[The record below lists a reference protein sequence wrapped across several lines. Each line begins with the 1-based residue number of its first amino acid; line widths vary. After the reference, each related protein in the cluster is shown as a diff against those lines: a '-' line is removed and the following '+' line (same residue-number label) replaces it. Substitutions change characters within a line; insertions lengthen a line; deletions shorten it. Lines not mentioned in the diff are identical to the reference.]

1 MRRRVY
7 VIAGEYSAN
16 PRHLR
21 PEQRSAAWLA
31 EPAPEPAA
39 EELSRLFFRYPNR
52 SEDGRALSLIHI

>member
-31 EPAPEPAA
+31 EPAPEPSA
-39 EELSRLFFRYPNR
+39 EELKSPLLP
-52 SEDGRALSLIHI
+52 LPQPL